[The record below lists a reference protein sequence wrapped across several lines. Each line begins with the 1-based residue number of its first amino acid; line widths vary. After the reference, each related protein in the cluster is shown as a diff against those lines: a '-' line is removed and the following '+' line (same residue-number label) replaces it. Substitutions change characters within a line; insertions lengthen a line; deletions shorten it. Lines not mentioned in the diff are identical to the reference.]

1 MINFLNKEASR
12 IGVTRQ
18 SIIKVWLVER
28 LEQQAANKLLKW
40 TLNSWLCPFLA
51 SITNHFI
58 ALSKAL
64 DLTDHCSELA
74 FYVKCILSSSS
85 CCAMVSALPSRAIPS
100 CSCYAIPS
108 CSCSKSV
115 NTSAH
120 QKHVCAKAMGRLWVS
135 LMIATAAVC

>member
-1 MINFLNKEASR
+1 VIDFLNKEASR

-85 CCAMVSALPSRAIPS
+85 CCAMVSALPSRAIP
-100 CSCYAIPS
+100 Y

-120 QKHVCAKAMGRLWVS
+120 QKHACAKAMGRLWVS

>member
-1 MINFLNKEASR
+1 VIDFLNKEASR

-100 CSCYAIPS
+100 CSC
-108 CSCSKSV
+108 SKSV